1 MSIDLDDYIE
11 TTRKELKDD
20 YIETTRKE
28 LEDEKLTL
36 DELESDYIIF
46 SNNIS
51 AFFHNGIYFW
61 TKYRTINKI
70 KIIFK
75 EEYISHDKLRNIT
88 CMMKKTAF
96 EGIIEV
102 NLLDLIL
109 LYTNLK
115 TTVKS
120 NEVTILLPMCI
131 FISISSDKIHSIIS
145 DIYGYNTINLIEL
158 PKYFLIN
165 SWYLHTSKIIIRI
178 LDETNVSVCSIKYL
192 QNYTKK
198 VLFEQILKFDSAV
211 KNSKIPNCYLFDV
224 SKNMVKDYE
233 LRTEKYK
240 VVFYDDYENII
251 DSKYEISFYSQLS

>member
-1 MSIDLDDYIE
+1 
-11 TTRKELKDD
+11 
-20 YIETTRKE
+20 
-28 LEDEKLTL
+28 
-36 DELESDYIIF
+36 
-46 SNNIS
+46 
-51 AFFHNGIYFW
+51 
-61 TKYRTINKI
+61 
-70 KIIFK
+70 
-75 EEYISHDKLRNIT
+75 
-88 CMMKKTAF
+88 MMKKTQF

-165 SWYLHTSKIIIRI
+165 SWYLHSSKIIIRI

-192 QNYTKK
+192 QNYNKK

-233 LRTEKYK
+233 LRSEKYK

-251 DSKYEISFYSQLS
+251 DSKYEISFYSQS